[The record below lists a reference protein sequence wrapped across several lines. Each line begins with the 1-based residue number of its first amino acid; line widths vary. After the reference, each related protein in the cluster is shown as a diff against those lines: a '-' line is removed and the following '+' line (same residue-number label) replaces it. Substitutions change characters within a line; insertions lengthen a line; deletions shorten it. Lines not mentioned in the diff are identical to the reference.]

1 MVPFIPYSL
10 GRQCSGERNCPP
22 SESTANC
29 LTKLVR
35 PDSDLPLVK
44 RYYFYCLV
52 VKFKFR
58 VFELPAKTKLLFS
71 ALRSSVRSSYC
82 TYKDNSHSER
92 LLCVFLS
99 LLRFIAYR
107 IWESKD
113 REEPNVSLKLL
124 DRLEGRSLG
133 AVVEENAQV
142 YEVKE
147 IFIWASLTWGVWEQL
162 ASEGAWRKMPRL
174 DFQI

>member
-1 MVPFIPYSL
+1 M
-10 GRQCSGERNCPP
+10 
-22 SESTANC
+22 
-29 LTKLVR
+29 R
-35 PDSDLPLVK
+35 PNSDLPLVK
-44 RYYFYCLV
+44 RYYFYCLA

-58 VFELPAKTKLLFS
+58 LLELPAKTKLLFS

-92 LLCVFLS
+92 VLCIFLS

-124 DRLEGRSLG
+124 DRQKAIHRELWLRRTARFMRSKKSLFGPVWLEVSGSSWLVSEPGGRRLG
-133 AVVEENAQV
+133 L
-142 YEVKE
+142 
-147 IFIWASLTWGVWEQL
+147 IFRSRIILHDG
-162 ASEGAWRKMPRL
+162 
-174 DFQI
+174 